1 MTFFG
6 ARIPPRALLTIDFFQ
21 HVGSGKSRN
30 GNESDLLLDDITA
43 GLQEGLELRDALVE
57 ALALPLDL
65 RTRA

>member
-43 GLQEGLELRDALVE
+43 GLQEGLEFGHAFIKP
-57 ALALPLDL
+57 LALPLDL